1 MEKQQRAPF
10 GLRMSETLKKQVRE
24 SAEEN
29 GRSQNSEICFQLQA
43 AYRAEATTQ
52 K

>member
-1 MEKQQRAPF
+1 MIPNRTPF
-10 GLRMSETLKKQVRE
+10 GLRMPESLKKQVKE

-43 AYRAEATTQ
+43 AYRAEASAQ